1 MNPKIFEYAGKLVIV
16 AITAGITLAIKTFKK
31 KKH

>member
-1 MNPKIFEYAGKLVIV
+1 MNPQIFEYAGKLVIV
-16 AITAGITLAIKTFKK
+16 AITTGITLAIKKIKK

>member
-1 MNPKIFEYAGKLVIV
+1 MNPKIFEYAGKLVLVVIS
-16 AITAGITLAIKTFKK
+16 TGITLVIKTLKN